1 MCCTVWLLPSLR
13 HEILLSIGVSQKEA
27 AALASGAPDLL
38 LNSKNR
44 KRGKWR
50 YLQPSSAQHSAEQ
63 LCCVTEGPRAGTM
76 AAVAE
81 PTPGCPEPPQEHSRG
96 LSPHHSC
103 HPGLCSWECWLRLLS
118 AVHLKVMIRSP
129 LVSILRLTR
138 TPLSVS
144 CSVKG
149 FLPRQLFDRA
159 DLAGAYFSNTEN
171 QRLCPRGQMR
181 KREIYFLS
189 NARL

>member
-1 MCCTVWLLPSLR
+1 MKVPLAQLCTAFSR
-13 HEILLSIGVSQKEA
+13 
-27 AALASGAPDLL
+27 AALLCDGGTLSRDHGSGGRAHT
-38 LNSKNR
+38 
-44 KRGKWR
+44 W
-50 YLQPSSAQHSAEQ
+50 
-63 LCCVTEGPRAGTM
+63 VPRVAMPAAG
-76 AAVAE
+76 
-81 PTPGCPEPPQEHSRG
+81 PEPPQEHSRG

-103 HPGLCSWECWLRLLS
+103 HPGLCSWERRLRLLS

-138 TPLSVS
+138 SPLSVS

-189 NARL
+189 NDKL